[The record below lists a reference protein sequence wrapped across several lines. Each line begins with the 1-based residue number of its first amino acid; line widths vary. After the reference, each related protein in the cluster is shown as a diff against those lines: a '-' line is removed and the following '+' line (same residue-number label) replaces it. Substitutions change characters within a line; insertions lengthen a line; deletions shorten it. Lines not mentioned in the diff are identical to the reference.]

1 MSHMKL
7 QTNKPKIATSPH
19 KRFQEIA
26 KILING
32 ICRLESKEKPQNPY
46 FPLDNNYF
54 PSTHGTDIN
63 NLKQDNKS

>member
-1 MSHMKL
+1 MKL
-7 QTNKPKIATSPH
+7 QTKKPKTSISPS

-63 NLKQDNKS
+63 NPKQYNKL

>member
-1 MSHMKL
+1 MKP
-7 QTNKPKIATSPH
+7 QTKKTEIATSPH

-54 PSTHGTDIN
+54 PSTHGTHIN
-63 NLKQDNKS
+63 NLKQDNRL

>member
-1 MSHMKL
+1 MKP
-7 QTNKPKIATSPH
+7 QTNKSKITTSPN

-32 ICRLESKEKPQNPY
+32 ISRLQSKEKFQNPH

-54 PSTHGTDIN
+54 PSTHSTDIN
-63 NLKQDNKS
+63 NPK

>member
-7 QTNKPKIATSPH
+7 QIKKPETTIFSS

-32 ICRLESKEKPQNPY
+32 ICRLESKEKSQNPH

-54 PSTHGTDIN
+54 RSTHGTDIN
-63 NLKQDNKS
+63 NLK

>member
-1 MSHMKL
+1 MKL
-7 QTNKPKIATSPH
+7 QTKKPEIAISPH

-32 ICRLESKEKPQNPY
+32 ISRLEAKEKCQNPH

-63 NLKQDNKS
+63 NLK